1 MAISMRVLIVL
12 CCVMWAGC
20 GYTLKGSGSVLPPD
34 VKTIYVAPAE
44 NNSTELGLSD
54 VLTEALREEFDG
66 YGVVSVV
73 DRQSEADAVLK
84 TKITTVKKATQAV
97 RSVSNTAVQMN
108 TTMNISAELRRTS
121 GGILWRMA
129 DMKVSKSFGTD
140 ASVVVASS
148 ADFASGSISSSNLSS
163 LSTREVARGQEKE
176 VLRSLS
182 EELARQ
188 VYAQA
193 VSPDF

>member
-1 MAISMRVLIVL
+1 MLL
-12 CCVMWAGC
+12 GC
-20 GYTLKGSGSVLPPD
+20 GYTLQGSGSVLPPD
-34 VKTIYVAPAE
+34 VKTIYVAPVE

-84 TKITTVKKATQAV
+84 AKITAVKKATQAV

-121 GGILWRMA
+121 GGVLWRMG